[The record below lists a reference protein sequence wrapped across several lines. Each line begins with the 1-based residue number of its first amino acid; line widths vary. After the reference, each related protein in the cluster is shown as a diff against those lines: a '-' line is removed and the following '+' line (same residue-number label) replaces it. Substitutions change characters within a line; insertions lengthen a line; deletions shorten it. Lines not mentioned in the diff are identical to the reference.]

1 MFKNLHIS
9 ILLLTFAVEIVG
21 GHVPA
26 NGGFSTS
33 PFSVCKVELIKK
45 VDIMPKRLNTEEFI
59 RRARLVHGD
68 KYDYSK
74 VAYVNTQTKV
84 CIICHEHGEFWQ
96 QPQHHLKGSGCPS
109 CGFITISQKGRM
121 TTTEFIYRARQVHGD
136 KYSYEKT
143 EYIKSDK
150 PVTITCDKHGDFE
163 QVANAHL
170 SGCGCPLCKNNKI
183 HMLKNKGIEKFIFDA
198 RTIHGDKYDYSES
211 VYVDNKTPLAIIC
224 NRHGLFMQTPQSH
237 LKGCGCPKCADE
249 KTGDRCR
256 MTLEEFLLRAK
267 ETHGDKYDY
276 SLVTKDTFVDAH
288 TDIEIICQK
297 HGKYKQTPSEH
308 LGGYGCYWC
317 GKESMAQKQAL
328 TRDDVVR
335 RCNEIFDNKY
345 DYSLFTEYHS
355 KKDIIQVICPKHGAW
370 AVSVNN
376 HLYRQSGC
384 PSCKR
389 SFGEER
395 IARFLDENHIEYTEQ
410 YRIKNESLLCINM
423 YMMIDF
429 FLPKYNIAIEY
440 NGIQHYEENP
450 LFDTRNLEQQQRRDD
465 AVRSYCKNHGI
476 KLIEIPYTEY
486 DNIEKLLK
494 KNLKKY
500 T

>member
-1 MFKNLHIS
+1 MFRNLHIS

-21 GHVPA
+21 GHDPA

-33 PFSVCKVELIKK
+33 PFSVCKVEFIKK
-45 VDIMPKRLNTEEFI
+45 VDIMTKRKTLEEVKRDF
-59 RRARLVHGD
+59 RKKWGD
-68 KYDYSK
+68 RYDYS
-74 VAYVNTQTKV
+74 Q
-84 CIICHEHGEFWQ
+84 I
-96 QPQHHLKGSGCPS
+96 
-109 CGFITISQKGRM
+109 
-121 TTTEFIYRARQVHGD
+121 
-136 KYSYEKT
+136 T
-143 EYIKSDK
+143 EY
-150 PVTITCDKHGDFE
+150 
-163 QVANAHL
+163 
-170 SGCGCPLCKNNKI
+170 KNNKQQLPI
-183 HMLKNKGIEKFIFDA
+183 VCRK
-198 RTIHGDKYDYSES
+198 HGAFPMSAND
-211 VYVDNKTPLAIIC
+211 
-224 NRHGLFMQTPQSH
+224 H
-237 LKGCGCPKCADE
+237 LRGHGCPKCADE
-249 KTGDRCR
+249 KTGNRCR
-256 MTLEEFLLRAK
+256 MTIEEFLLRSK
-267 ETHGDKYDY
+267 EIYGDRYDY
-276 SLVTKDTFVDAH
+276 SLVTKDTFVDSH

-297 HGKYKQTPSEH
+297 HGKYKQTPSDH
-308 LGGYGCYWC
+308 LSGRGCYWC

-370 AVSVNN
+370 PVSVSN
-376 HLYRQSGC
+376 HLYRHSGC

-395 IARFLDENHIEYTEQ
+395 IAKFLDENHIEYTEQ

-450 LFDTRNLEQQQRRDD
+450 LFDTRNLEQQQWRDE

-476 KLIEIPYTEY
+476 KLIEIPYTKY
-486 DNIEKLLK
+486 DNIENLLK

-500 T
+500 M

>member
-1 MFKNLHIS
+1 MVKNLYIS
-9 ILLLTFAVEIVG
+9 ILLLTFAIEIVG
-21 GHVPA
+21 GHVPM

-33 PFSVCKVELIKK
+33 PFSIFKVGLIKK
-45 VDIMPKRLNTEEFI
+45 VETMPKKLTTEEFV

-74 VAYVNTQTKV
+74 VEYFNTSTKV
-84 CIICHEHGEFWQ
+84 CIICQEHGEFWQ

-109 CGFITISQKGRM
+109 CGLIIISQKGRM
-121 TTTEFIYRARQVHGD
+121 TTTEFIYRARKVHGD
-136 KYSYEKT
+136 KYSYGKT

-150 PVTITCDKHGDFE
+150 PVTITCDKHGDFD

-170 SGCGCPLCKNNKI
+170 SGCGCPQCKAEKI
-183 HMLKNKGIEKFIFDA
+183 HLLKNKGTKQFIEDA
-198 RTIHGDKYDYSES
+198 RNVHGDEYDYSKVKYIDS
-211 VYVDNKTPLAIIC
+211 KTNVEIIC
-224 NRHGLFMQTPQSH
+224 KKHGSFTQTPNSH
-237 LKGCGCPKCADE
+237 LRGCGCPKCVDK
-249 KTGDRCR
+249 KTGERCR
-256 MTLEEFLLRAK
+256 MTLGEFLRRAE

-276 SLVTKDTFVDAH
+276 SLVTKDTFVDAR
-288 TDIEIICQK
+288 TDVEIICPK
-297 HGKYKQTPSEH
+297 HGTYKQTPYEH
-308 LGGYGCYWC
+308 LSGRGCYWC

-335 RCNEIFDNKY
+335 RCNEIFDSKY
-345 DYSLFTEYHS
+345 NYSLFTEYHS

-370 AVSVNN
+370 TVSVNN

-395 IARFLDENHIEYTEQ
+395 IARFLDEKHIEYIEQ

-450 LFDTRNLEQQQRRDD
+450 LFDTRNLEQQQWRDD

-476 KLIEIPYTEY
+476 KLIEIPYTDF
-486 DNIEKLLK
+486 DNIEGLLNRKLKL
-494 KNLKKY
+494 
-500 T
+500 